1 MFFCESL
8 SQLVMIFV
16 VFYIQ
21 KSVKM
26 LKYLKEEDIYIHY
39 YKSVHLENL
48 V

>member
-1 MFFCESL
+1 MYFCESL

-26 LKYLKEEDIYIHY
+26 LKYLKEEDIHY